1 MEAAEGLFFDGIQG
15 QGGEE
20 SIIVRADLPLPMAPG
35 PAETGL
41 SRGQL
46 SVMGTEGAGE
56 EGLRFRHL
64 CLTTWNR
71 NKLTGSLAAIFPF

>member
-46 SVMGTEGAGE
+46 AVMGS
-56 EGLRFRHL
+56 LQ
-64 CLTTWNR
+64 
-71 NKLTGSLAAIFPF
+71 KLLLHVHSYLSVKLSRC